1 MSELDYERAVEQDAE
16 IARELGR
23 KVLRVTRGEHSG
35 YIYADDYQPIHDF
48 SSNLK
53 QAWRLQREH
62 PIEGA
67 ICLNLSWLE
76 LTPQEAA
83 FKMAE
88 TWLRLRRSARQS

>member
-1 MSELDYERAVEQDAE
+1 MSEFDYERAVEQDAE

-23 KVLRVTRGEHSG
+23 KVLRVTRGEHSS
-35 YIYADDYQPIHDF
+35 YIYDDYQPVHDY
-48 SSNLK
+48 SRNLT
-53 QAWRLQREH
+53 QAWRLQRDH